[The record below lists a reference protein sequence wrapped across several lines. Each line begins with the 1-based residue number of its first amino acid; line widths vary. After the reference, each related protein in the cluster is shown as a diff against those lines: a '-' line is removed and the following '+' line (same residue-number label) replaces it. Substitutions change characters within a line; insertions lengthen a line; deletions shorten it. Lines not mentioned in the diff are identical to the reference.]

1 MKGVK
6 CGTDCLNC
14 PLPQCKHDVVEVKAK
29 KKQPEKPKDY
39 HKPGYNKAY
48 YAAHAE
54 ELKEKARKR
63 YRRRVYG

>member
-1 MKGVK
+1 MKDVK

-14 PLPQCKHDVVEVKAK
+14 PLPKCKHDVVETRAK
-29 KKQPEKPKDY
+29 KKPEKQKDY